1 MLIGT
6 KGETKYET
14 LFATATLLA
23 TFSLFAYIISEVS
36 MII

>member
-6 KGETKYET
+6 KGETAYET
-14 LFATATLLA
+14 FFAVITLLI